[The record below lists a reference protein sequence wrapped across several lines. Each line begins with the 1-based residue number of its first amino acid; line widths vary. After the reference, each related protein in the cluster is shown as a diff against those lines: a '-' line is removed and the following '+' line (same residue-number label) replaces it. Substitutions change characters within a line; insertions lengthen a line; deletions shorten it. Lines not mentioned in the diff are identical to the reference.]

1 MGKSK
6 EIKKNII
13 ISGLDL
19 NAGNRGTAA
28 LGYGAFSF
36 LKEKGYLTDDIELIK
51 FVFYR
56 NLFRKKSERIKEEIL
71 NVQGR
76 VYHRKIVFIRAY
88 EKILYEKF
96 HVFLPFS
103 SFKKYLCNI
112 KCVAAING
120 GDGFSDI
127 YGTKIFHSRLTE
139 ILLAIKAGI
148 PVIILPQTIGP
159 FVEKDN
165 RELAHYILKSAS
177 KIYVRDDKY
186 IDELDKLNLAY
197 ERSRDLSCY
206 MKPEPVNID
215 IEENAIG
222 INVSGLAYFNRFTGL
237 EGQFDNYPKLLSII
251 IGKFQKMKVPVYL
264 IPHSYIANNP
274 LASGDDM
281 LACKEVYEA
290 TTDKTGL
297 YWVDKDLK
305 SPQVKYVISQMKFF
319 IGTRMHA
326 NFAAIYTGVPLYGLG
341 YSYKFEGAFRENGVY
356 DNNVSLINNISAE
369 QCEEIANRVIEYYK
383 KVVL

>member
-1 MGKSK
+1 M
-6 EIKKNII
+6 
-13 ISGLDL
+13 
-19 NAGNRGTAA
+19 
-28 LGYGAFSF
+28 
-36 LKEKGYLTDDIELIK
+36 
-51 FVFYR
+51 V
-56 NLFRKKSERIKEEIL
+56 
-71 NVQGR
+71 
-76 VYHRKIVFIRAY
+76 
-88 EKILYEKF
+88 
-96 HVFLPFS
+96 
-103 SFKKYLCNI
+103 
-112 KCVAAING
+112 
-120 GDGFSDI
+120 FSDI

-290 TTDKTGL
+290 ATDKTGL

-305 SPQVKYVISQMKFF
+305 SPQVKYVISQMNFF

-383 KVVL
+383 KSSIIEWIQKLLLFICHSIIPHRIMTNGGERDSQSGPMWVKQRNYTLVIISRKYRLTWAIMTYAYRKLEKNRLN